1 MMIDI
6 HCHIL
11 PGLDDGASSLKQSL
25 EMAKQA
31 VGDGIRTVTATPH
44 TVGSPYSNPI
54 GEIRKQIAILR
65 EFLENMGIPLEICPG
80 SEARLCS
87 RMTERVLTGEI
98 TTLNDNGRYVLM
110 EFPDYAF
117 PDGYEEEIFHLT
129 LRGIFPIIA
138 HPERNLIFQEKKEL
152 VHNLVNAGC
161 LIQLT
166 AMSITGEM
174 GEEAADFSYYLL
186 EHRLAHVIATDAHS
200 DNHRKPIL
208 SKAADIAARV
218 MQDRQAAQD
227 LVTLNPQ
234 TILSGYPLK
243 RFESGKPKKSG
254 FIHRR

>member
-31 VGDGIRTVTATPH
+31 LADGIRVIAATPH
-44 TVGSPYSNPI
+44 TVNSAYSNPI
-54 GEIRKQIAILR
+54 GEIRRQVAILR
-65 EFLENMGIPLEICPG
+65 ETLEDMDIPLEICPG
-80 SEARLCS
+80 SEVRLCS
-87 RMTERVLTGEI
+87 RMADRILKGEI
-98 TTLNDNGRYVLM
+98 TTLNDTGRYILM
-110 EFPDYAF
+110 EFPDHNF
-117 PDGYEEEIFHLT
+117 PDDYEEEIFHLT
-129 LRGIFPIIA
+129 LRGIFPVIA
-138 HPERNLIFQEKKEL
+138 HPERNLIFQEQKEL
-152 VHNLVNAGC
+152 VHKLVNAGC

-174 GEEAADFSYYLL
+174 GEEAANFSYYLL

-200 DNHRKPIL
+200 DKHRKPIL
-208 SKAADIAARV
+208 SKAVEIAGCV

-234 TILSGYPLK
+234 AILSGYPVK
-243 RFESGKPKKSG
+243 RHEPGKPKKTG
-254 FIHRR
+254 FIHRW